1 MYEISKDVV
10 ELYKRN
16 FGENEK
22 IEIIVGDAFNA
33 SKDSFDFFY
42 TDIYEY
48 KLSMQVVEDYI
59 KLNKLHDIKEY
70 SFFGMEHFLLSCK
83 YDEIVWVYV
92 SETWMA
98 MCKDLSEALDQ
109 SGYIKFY
116 EQLDEELV
124 SKVLA
129 GFKEVLNQGME

>member
-1 MYEISKDVV
+1 MILKNIPSLVW
-10 ELYKRN
+10 N
-16 FGENEK
+16 
-22 IEIIVGDAFNA
+22 
-33 SKDSFDFFY
+33 
-42 TDIYEY
+42 T
-48 KLSMQVVEDYI
+48 
-59 KLNKLHDIKEY
+59 
-70 SFFGMEHFLLSCK
+70 FLLSCK

-92 SETWMA
+92 PETWMA

>member
-1 MYEISKDVV
+1 
-10 ELYKRN
+10 
-16 FGENEK
+16 
-22 IEIIVGDAFNA
+22 
-33 SKDSFDFFY
+33 
-42 TDIYEY
+42 
-48 KLSMQVVEDYI
+48 
-59 KLNKLHDIKEY
+59 
-70 SFFGMEHFLLSCK
+70 
-83 YDEIVWVYV
+83 
-92 SETWMA
+92 MA